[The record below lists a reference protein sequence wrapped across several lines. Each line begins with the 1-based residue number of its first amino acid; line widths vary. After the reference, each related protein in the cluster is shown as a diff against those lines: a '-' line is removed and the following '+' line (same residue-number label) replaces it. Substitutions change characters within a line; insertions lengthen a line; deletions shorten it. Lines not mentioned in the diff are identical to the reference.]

1 MTAKAFFLQLALVT
15 LIAAAT
21 AYGINTFPQFADVQP
36 IAWISLGIFVL
47 LSVVMYYAGRKAAFS
62 DNKHD
67 FTNVSLG
74 ITISKI
80 FIAIL
85 FILGY
90 NQLMQPDSRFFIIP
104 FFLMYL
110 IYTIF
115 ETYIMMKLGRLN
127 TQAETKKNN

>member
-1 MTAKAFFLQLALVT
+1 MTAKAFYLQLALVS

-21 AYGINTFPQFADVQP
+21 AFGINTFPQFADVQP

-74 ITISKI
+74 VTIGKI

-127 TQAETKKNN
+127 TQTDQKE

>member
-1 MTAKAFFLQLALVT
+1 MTAKVFYLQLAIVT
-15 LIAAAT
+15 LLAT
-21 AYGINTFPQFADVQP
+21 AVAFGINTFPQFAEVRP

-47 LSVVMYYAGRKAAFS
+47 LSMVIFYAGRKAAFS
-62 DNKHD
+62 ENKND
-67 FTNVSLG
+67 FTNVFLG
-74 ITISKI
+74 ITIGKI
-80 FIAIL
+80 FIAII

-90 NQLMQPDSRFFIIP
+90 NQLMEPDSRFFIIP

-127 TQAETKKNN
+127 TK

>member
-1 MTAKAFFLQLALVT
+1 MTAKAFYLQLALVS

-21 AYGINTFPQFADVQP
+21 AFGINTFPQFADVQP

-74 ITISKI
+74 VTIGKI

-90 NQLMQPDSRFFIIP
+90 NQLIQPDSRFFIIP

-127 TQAETKKNN
+127 TQTDQKE

>member
-1 MTAKAFFLQLALVT
+1 MTAKAFYLQLALVT

-74 ITISKI
+74 VTIGKI

-127 TQAETKKNN
+127 TQTDQKE

>member
-1 MTAKAFFLQLALVT
+1 MTAKAFYLQLAIVT

-21 AYGINTFPQFADVQP
+21 AFGINTFPQFADVQP

-74 ITISKI
+74 VTIGKI

-127 TQAETKKNN
+127 TQTDQKE

>member
-1 MTAKAFFLQLALVT
+1 MTAKAFYLQLALVT

-36 IAWISLGIFVL
+36 IAWISLAIFVL
-47 LSVVMYYAGRKAAFS
+47 LSVVMYYAGRRAAFS

-74 ITISKI
+74 VTIGKI

-127 TQAETKKNN
+127 TPTDQKE

>member
-1 MTAKAFFLQLALVT
+1 VTAKAFYLQLAIVT

-21 AYGINTFPQFADVQP
+21 AFGINTFPQFADVQP

-74 ITISKI
+74 VTIGKI

-127 TQAETKKNN
+127 TQTDQKE

>member
-1 MTAKAFFLQLALVT
+1 VTAKAFYLQLAIVT

-21 AYGINTFPQFADVQP
+21 AFGINTFPQFADVQP

-74 ITISKI
+74 VTIGKI

-127 TQAETKKNN
+127 TPTDQKE

>member
-1 MTAKAFFLQLALVT
+1 VTAKAFYLQLAIVS

-21 AYGINTFPQFADVQP
+21 AFGINTFPQFADVQP

-74 ITISKI
+74 VTIGKI

-127 TQAETKKNN
+127 TQTDQKE

>member
-1 MTAKAFFLQLALVT
+1 MTAKAFYLQLAIVT

-21 AYGINTFPQFADVQP
+21 AFGINTFPQFADVQP

-74 ITISKI
+74 VTIGKI

-127 TQAETKKNN
+127 TPTDQKE

>member
-1 MTAKAFFLQLALVT
+1 MSVQAFFAQLAIVT
-15 LIAAAT
+15 LLAAAA
-21 AYGINTFPQFADVQP
+21 AYGINTFPQFAGVQP

-47 LSVVMYYAGRKAAFS
+47 LSVVMFYAGRNAAFS
-62 DNKHD
+62 ENKHS

-74 ITISKI
+74 VTIGNI

-90 NQLMQPDSRFFIIP
+90 DQLMQPESRFFIIP

-115 ETYIMMKLGRLN
+115 ETYIMMKLGQLG
-127 TQAETKKNN
+127 TKADRK

>member
-1 MTAKAFFLQLALVT
+1 MTAKAFYLHLALVT

-36 IAWISLGIFVL
+36 IAWISLAIFVL

-74 ITISKI
+74 VTIGKI

-127 TQAETKKNN
+127 TQADQKE

>member
-1 MTAKAFFLQLALVT
+1 MTAKAFYLQLAIVT

-21 AYGINTFPQFADVQP
+21 AFGINTFPQFADVQP

-74 ITISKI
+74 VTIGKI

-127 TQAETKKNN
+127 TQTDQKNN

>member
-1 MTAKAFFLQLALVT
+1 VTAKAFYLQLALVS

-21 AYGINTFPQFADVQP
+21 AFGINTFPQFADVQP

-74 ITISKI
+74 VTIGKI

-127 TQAETKKNN
+127 TQTDQKE

>member
-1 MTAKAFFLQLALVT
+1 VTAKAFYLQLAMVT

-74 ITISKI
+74 VTVGKI

-127 TQAETKKNN
+127 TQTDQKNN

>member
-1 MTAKAFFLQLALVT
+1 MTAKAFYLQLALVS

-21 AYGINTFPQFADVQP
+21 AFGINTFPQFADVQP

-74 ITISKI
+74 VTIGKI

-115 ETYIMMKLGRLN
+115 EIYIMMKLGRLN
-127 TQAETKKNN
+127 TQTDQKE

>member
-1 MTAKAFFLQLALVT
+1 MTAKSFYAQLAIVT
-15 LIAAAT
+15 LFAAAA
-21 AYGINTFPQFADVQP
+21 AYGINTFPQFADVRP

-47 LSVVMYYAGRKAAFS
+47 LSIIMFYAGRKAAFS

-74 ITISKI
+74 VTIGKI

-90 NQLMQPDSRFFIIP
+90 DQLMQPASRFFIIP
-104 FFLMYL
+104 FFIMYL

-127 TQAETKKNN
+127 TSSD

>member
-1 MTAKAFFLQLALVT
+1 MTVKAFYLQLAIVT

-21 AYGINTFPQFADVQP
+21 AFGINTFPQFADVQP

-74 ITISKI
+74 VTIGKI

-127 TQAETKKNN
+127 TQTDQKE

>member
-1 MTAKAFFLQLALVT
+1 MTAKAFYLQLALVT

-36 IAWISLGIFVL
+36 IAWISLAIFVL

-74 ITISKI
+74 VTIGKI

-127 TQAETKKNN
+127 TQADQKE

>member
-1 MTAKAFFLQLALVT
+1 MTAKAFYIQLALVT
-15 LIAAAT
+15 LLAAAV
-21 AYGINTFPQFADVQP
+21 AYGINTFPQFAAFQP
-36 IAWISLGIFVL
+36 VAWISLGVFVL
-47 LSVVMYYAGRKAAFS
+47 LSMVMFYAGRKAAFS

-74 ITISKI
+74 VTISKI

-90 NQLMQPDSRFFIIP
+90 NQLMQPESRFFIIP

-127 TQAETKKNN
+127 TRAEQ

>member
-1 MTAKAFFLQLALVT
+1 VTAKAFYLQLALVS

-21 AYGINTFPQFADVQP
+21 AFGINTFPQFADVQP

-74 ITISKI
+74 VTIGKI

-90 NQLMQPDSRFFIIP
+90 NQLIQPDSRFFIIP

-127 TQAETKKNN
+127 TQTDQKE

>member
-1 MTAKAFFLQLALVT
+1 MSANTFFTQLAIVT
-15 LIAAAT
+15 LLAAAV
-21 AYGINTFPQFADVQP
+21 AYGINTFPQFTNVQS

-47 LSVVMYYAGRKAAFS
+47 LSIVMFYAGRKAAFS
-62 DNKHD
+62 ENKHD

-74 ITISKI
+74 ITIGKI

-90 NQLMQPDSRFFIIP
+90 EQLMQPDSRFFIIP

-127 TQAETKKNN
+127 TKE

>member
-1 MTAKAFFLQLALVT
+1 MTAKAFYLQLAMVT
-15 LIAAAT
+15 LLAAAT

-74 ITISKI
+74 VTIGKI

-115 ETYIMMKLGRLN
+115 ETYIMMRLGRLN
-127 TQAETKKNN
+127 TK

>member
-1 MTAKAFFLQLALVT
+1 MTAKAFYLQLALVT

-21 AYGINTFPQFADVQP
+21 AFGINTFPQFADVQP

-74 ITISKI
+74 VTIGKI

-127 TQAETKKNN
+127 TPTDQKE

>member
-1 MTAKAFFLQLALVT
+1 VTAKAFYLQLALVT

-74 ITISKI
+74 VTIGKI

-127 TQAETKKNN
+127 TQTDQKE

>member
-1 MTAKAFFLQLALVT
+1 
-15 LIAAAT
+15 
-21 AYGINTFPQFADVQP
+21 
-36 IAWISLGIFVL
+36 
-47 LSVVMYYAGRKAAFS
+47 MYYAGRKAAFS

-74 ITISKI
+74 VTIGKI

-127 TQAETKKNN
+127 TQTDQKE

>member
-1 MTAKAFFLQLALVT
+1 VTAKAFYLQLALVT

-36 IAWISLGIFVL
+36 IAWISLAIFVL
-47 LSVVMYYAGRKAAFS
+47 LSVVMYYAGRRAAFS

-74 ITISKI
+74 VTIGKI

-127 TQAETKKNN
+127 TPTDQKE

>member
-1 MTAKAFFLQLALVT
+1 MTAKAFYLQLAIVS

-21 AYGINTFPQFADVQP
+21 AFGINTFPQFADVQP

-74 ITISKI
+74 VTIGKI

-127 TQAETKKNN
+127 TQTDQKE

>member
-1 MTAKAFFLQLALVT
+1 VTAKAFYLQLALVT

-36 IAWISLGIFVL
+36 IAWISLAIFVL

-74 ITISKI
+74 VTIGKI

-127 TQAETKKNN
+127 TQADQKE

>member
-1 MTAKAFFLQLALVT
+1 MTAKAFYLQLAIVT
-15 LIAAAT
+15 LLAT
-21 AYGINTFPQFADVQP
+21 AGAFGINTFPQFAEVRP

-47 LSVVMYYAGRKAAFS
+47 LSMVIFYAGRKAAFS
-62 DNKHD
+62 ENKHD
-67 FTNVSLG
+67 FTNVFLG
-74 ITISKI
+74 ITIGKI
-80 FIAIL
+80 FIAII

-90 NQLMQPDSRFFIIP
+90 NQLMEPDSRFFIIP

-127 TQAETKKNN
+127 TK

>member
-1 MTAKAFFLQLALVT
+1 MTAKAFYLQLALVT

-36 IAWISLGIFVL
+36 IAWISLAIFVL

-74 ITISKI
+74 VTIGKI

-90 NQLMQPDSRFFIIP
+90 NQLIQPDSRFFIIP

-127 TQAETKKNN
+127 TQADQKE

>member
-1 MTAKAFFLQLALVT
+1 MTAKAFYLQLALVT

-21 AYGINTFPQFADVQP
+21 AYGINTFPQFADVLP
-36 IAWISLGIFVL
+36 IAWISLAIFVL

-74 ITISKI
+74 VTIGKI

-127 TQAETKKNN
+127 TQADQKE

>member
-1 MTAKAFFLQLALVT
+1 MTAKAFYLQLAMVT

-74 ITISKI
+74 VTVGKI

-127 TQAETKKNN
+127 TQTDQKNN